1 MQLTINRN
9 ELLKAL
15 KLVGKAIPTRS
26 ALPVLRTFNLT
37 AQSGM
42 LRLAATNLET
52 YIRQTVPANIIE
64 PGALCI
70 DVLFAEYVSRVD
82 DDEVTMC
89 SEGKKLT
96 VRCGRNLARFPI
108 IDAAEFP
115 AWPEKLTLLCSVN
128 AGVVSQIVR
137 RVLYAAATDETRPIL
152 TGVHVQQ
159 REKRLRMTA
168 TDGFRLATAAAI
180 VSSEAEFEATI
191 PAKSAALLSVFQIGD
206 LLIHESDSPIAEPV
220 QLLFSNDSV
229 EILSQVLVG
238 KFPDTQQV
246 IPTTYD
252 TQVRVKRE
260 ELLHTCRLLR
270 VFAREARNALKLDV
284 SLEQMIVASETSESG
299 DSRSV
304 VDAEV
309 TGKPVQLAVNVDFVV
324 DALAALDAEF
334 ALLQFISGAHP
345 LVVRPDS
352 DEDCVA
358 VIMPMNLQENGN
370 APAR

>member
-96 VRCGRNLARFPI
+96 VKCGRNLARFPI

-159 REKRLRMTA
+159 REKRLRMTTA
-168 TDGFRLATAAAI
+168 DGFRLATASAF
-180 VSSEAEFEATI
+180 VSNEAEFEVTI
-191 PAKSAALLSVFQIGD
+191 PAKSASLLSAFQTSD
-206 LLIHESDSPIAEPV
+206 LMIRKPDLPITESA
-220 QLLFSNDSV
+220 QLLFSNDLL
-229 EILSQVLVG
+229 EILSQVIMG
-238 KFPDTQQV
+238 NFPEVKQV

-270 VFAREARNALKLDV
+270 VFSREVGDVLKLDV
-284 SLEQMIVASETSESG
+284 GPEQMILASELGESG
-299 DSRSV
+299 ESRSV
-304 VDAEV
+304 MDVEMA
-309 TGKPVQLAVNVDFVV
+309 GKPVCLAVNVNFMIDALTALDSEFVV
-324 DALAALDAEF
+324 
-334 ALLQFISGAHP
+334 LQFIDAEKNP
-345 LVVRPDS
+345 VVIRPDR

-358 VIMPMNLQENGN
+358 VMMPMKV
-370 APAR
+370 

>member
-42 LRLAATNLET
+42 LRLAATDLEK
-52 YIRQTVPANIIE
+52 YIRQTVSADVSEI
-64 PGALCI
+64 GSLCI
-70 DVLFAEYVSRVD
+70 GLPFAEFIQQTIGDV
-82 DDEVTMC
+82 VTMR
-89 SEGKKLT
+89 T
-96 VRCGRNLARFPI
+96 DRNSLVVKCERNQARFPI

-115 AWPEKLTLLCSVN
+115 AWPEQFTPLCRIN
-128 AGVVSQIVR
+128 AGVVNQVAR
-137 RVLYAAATDETRPIL
+137 RVIYATASDQTRPIL

-159 REKRLRMTA
+159 REKRLRMA
-168 TDGFRLATAAAI
+168 AADGFRLATASVVI
-180 VSSEAEFEATI
+180 SNDAEFEATI
-191 PAKSAALLSVFQIGD
+191 PASSAIMLSAFQSDDVVFSTPITSITETMQI
-206 LLIHESDSPIAEPV
+206 
-220 QLLFSNDSV
+220 LFSNDSLEV
-229 EILSQVLVG
+229 LSQLIMG
-238 KFPDTQQV
+238 KFPDVDQV

-252 TQVRVKRE
+252 TQGRVKRE
-260 ELLHTCRLLR
+260 ELLHAARLMR

-284 SLEQMIVASETSESG
+284 GPEQFVVASETSESG

-358 VIMPMNLQENGN
+358 VMMPMNLQENGN

>member
-137 RVLYAAATDETRPIL
+137 RVLYAAATDESRPIL

-159 REKRLRMTA
+159 REKRLRMTTA
-168 TDGFRLATAAAI
+168 DGFRLATASAF
-180 VSSEAEFEATI
+180 VSNEAEFKAII
-191 PAKSAALLSVFQIGD
+191 PAKAVALLSAFQTGD
-206 LLIHESDSPIAEPV
+206 LAIAQPSANETV
-220 QLLFSNDSV
+220 QVLFYNDSL
-229 EILSQVLVG
+229 EILSQVVMG
-238 KFPDTQQV
+238 NFPEVQQV

-270 VFAREARNALKLDV
+270 VFSHVLKLDV
-284 SLEQMIVASETSESG
+284 GLEQMILTSEPGEAG

-304 VDAEV
+304 MDVEMA
-309 TGKPVQLAVNVDFVV
+309 GKPVRLAVNVNFMI

-334 ALLQFISGAHP
+334 VLLQFIDAEKNP
-345 LVVRPDS
+345 VVIRPDR

-358 VIMPMNLQENGN
+358 VMMPMKV
-370 APAR
+370 